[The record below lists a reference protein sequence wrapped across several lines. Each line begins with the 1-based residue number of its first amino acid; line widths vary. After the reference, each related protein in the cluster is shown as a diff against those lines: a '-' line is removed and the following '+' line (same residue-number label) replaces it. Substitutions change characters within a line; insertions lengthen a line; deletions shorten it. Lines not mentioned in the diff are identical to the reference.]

1 MACGEKAS
9 MCSRTLEMLPSR
21 PCRSEC
27 NSPGGRPLLAGLST
41 LLSESVGKSSSV
53 YYVAV
58 LKLIA
63 PDQAGSGSPGPPA
76 FMRWRPAQCPAP
88 TPDMSVKGGLF

>member
-1 MACGEKAS
+1 

-58 LKLIA
+58 LKL
-63 PDQAGSGSPGPPA
+63 GSGSPGPPRIHEMEA
-76 FMRWRPAQCPAP
+76 G
-88 TPDMSVKGGLF
+88 TVSGTHS